1 MSAAAIDDVG
11 AAENQ
16 TALRGADQLVSRATD
31 GVDAAR
37 DQLANRGGAL
47 EAVTREID
55 HPAAPL
61 VVQHRN
67 FFLSRGFHELVYRGR
82 LGESDDVEIRPV
94 HAKDRRRL

>member
-16 TALRGADQLVSRATD
+16 TALRGADQLVGRAAD

-47 EAVTREID
+47 ETVTREID
-55 HPAAPL
+55 HAAAPL

-67 FFLSRGFHELVYRGR
+67 FFLPRDFYELVYRRR
-82 LGESDDVEIRPV
+82 LRESNDVEIRPV
-94 HAKDRRRL
+94 HAQDRRR